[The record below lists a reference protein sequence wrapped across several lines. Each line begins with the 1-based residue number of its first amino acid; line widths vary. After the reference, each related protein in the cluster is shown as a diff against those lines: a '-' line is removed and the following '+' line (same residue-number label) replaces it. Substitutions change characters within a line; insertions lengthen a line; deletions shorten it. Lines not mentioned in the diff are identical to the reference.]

1 MSKRINKLRFFLLHL
16 PREIRLIISLAL
28 DTFLY
33 NKTLW
38 LALYLRIGLFNFF
51 SLQVKNRNYLKGD
64 IEILITGLRPLEKLF
79 EELLIQDKYLP
90 KKYLKIFKFRYCFLP
105 MKKLFIEIDSLRRFI
120 YKNYVKN
127 ITLIHRK
134 LIIGYTPPK
143 EIVDWIF
150 NENIKK
156 NSKWI
161 IF

>member
-1 MSKRINKLRFFLLHL
+1 
-16 PREIRLIISLAL
+16 
-28 DTFLY
+28 
-33 NKTLW
+33 
-38 LALYLRIGLFNFF
+38 
-51 SLQVKNRNYLKGD
+51 
-64 IEILITGLRPLEKLF
+64 
-79 EELLIQDKYLP
+79 
-90 KKYLKIFKFRYCFLP
+90 

>member
-1 MSKRINKLRFFLLHL
+1 MNIRINKLRLFLLNL
-16 PREIRLIISLAL
+16 PREIRLIISFVV

-33 NKTLW
+33 DKTVW
-38 LALYLRIGLFNFF
+38 LKFYLRIGLFNFS
-51 SLQVKNRNYLKGD
+51 SLKLKNKNYLKAH
-64 IEILITGLRPLEKLF
+64 IEILITGLRPVEKLF

-90 KKYLKIFKFRYCFLP
+90 KKYLKIFKAQYCFLP
-105 MKKLFIEIDSLRRFI
+105 WKELSIEIDSLGRFI

-127 ITLIHRK
+127 ITLILRK
-134 LIIGYTPPK
+134 LIIGYTPRK

-156 NSKWI
+156 NSERI